1 VFYKEAAHDP
11 YYFVHAL
18 CSRQPCNRPSIRA
31 NRGKKKFITFISGT
45 SLTNRLYGVTLMVSA
60 SGDISGEAFGR
71 AINGD
76 WTWQDGY
83 FCREMAWGDRAIP
96 YNCQLVEAR
105 GNEIRFTSDQGAGDS
120 ASFKLR

>member
-1 VFYKEAAHDP
+1 MIRTILFTL
-11 YYFVHAL
+11 FAL
-18 CSRQPCNRPSIRA
+18 ASPVTVQAFERIAEKNA
-31 NRGKKKFITFISGT
+31 FITFISGT

-105 GNEIRFTSDQGAGDS
+105 GNEIRFTSDQGAGES